1 MKQLIMIFS
10 FAAAVNLPASSQNI
24 VQPGSPGFD
33 RLRTEITHGKIDSI
47 TYHSKTVG
55 TQQAAGI
62 I

>member
-1 MKQLIMIFS
+1 MIFS

-55 TQQAAGI
+55 TQRAAGI